1 MEVFKL
7 FGEGLEACVLC
18 TPKTTSLLLSGKP
31 TKEQKETIKAMV
43 REWTSFAKNMKV
55 KKNFF
60 LIYLSVKLHQLTLRT
75 NK

>member
-1 MEVFKL
+1 M
-7 FGEGLEACVLC
+7 GERSEAYVLC

-55 KKNFF
+55 KKKLFF
-60 LIYLSVKLHQLTLRT
+60 VFDLFECETTSTDAK
-75 NK
+75 NN